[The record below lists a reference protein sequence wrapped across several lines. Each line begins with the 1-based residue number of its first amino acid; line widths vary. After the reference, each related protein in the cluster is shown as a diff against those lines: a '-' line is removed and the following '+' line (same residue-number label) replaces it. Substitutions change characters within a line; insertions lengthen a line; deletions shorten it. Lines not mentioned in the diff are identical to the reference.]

1 MRKNISGK
9 QMLRTIWRPIVA
21 VIAALIVSSLILTFF
36 GYNITQSFGA
46 IWEASFKSVRT
57 FGNLM
62 NNTCPLLFCGLS
74 VAISYRGGVFNIGSE
89 GQFLAGTIA
98 SCWVGI
104 VGKSLP
110 GALLIILMVMMI
122 LCYICVLN
130 GKRVL
135 ILSDADFNPEYI
147 AEMAGDQ
154 DYDVIVANPLFF
166 DIPDGRE
173 TILKRLRSKAI
184 CVYHLPYEGDDLYGI
199 REMALRETRLYAPE
213 GKVFF
218 MAMSQM
224 QMAICKGMYSSLQ
237 GSAQIT
243 IATESNVENLTKV
256 YKSLKGKY
264 KASGIKLSYT
274 ALLVKAVA
282 MALENHEAVRTQ
294 YVDEKHA

>member
-1 MRKNISGK
+1 MGKENKRMKKSGA
-9 QMLRTIWRPIVA
+9 RIVSVA
-21 VIAALIVSSLILTFF
+21 NAGILIVSGEHKILVDGLFNKAPKGF
-36 GYNITQSFGA
+36 SSMSEEKKNLLLEGRAPYDNITEVLITHFHIDHFDIGTVLEFAKRNHPRVFMPESARFEKKLAGRAENEVIMTRKGVRSVFTLDADNHIEAFA
-46 IWEASFKSVRT
+46 IEHSGRT
-57 FGNLM
+57 F
-62 NNTCPLLFCGLS
+62 
-74 VAISYRGGVFNIGSE
+74 RD
-89 GQFLAGTIA
+89 
-98 SCWVGI
+98 
-104 VGKSLP
+104 
-110 GALLIILMVMMI
+110 MMI

-218 MAMSQM
+218 MDKPNA
-224 QMAICKGMYSSLQ
+224 YF
-237 GSAQIT
+237 
-243 IATESNVENLTKV
+243 
-256 YKSLKGKY
+256 
-264 KASGIKLSYT
+264 
-274 ALLVKAVA
+274 
-282 MALENHEAVRTQ
+282 
-294 YVDEKHA
+294 DF